1 MEGIVLKSTGSWYTV
16 LTDGGEQL
24 QCPLKGNFRIK
35 GIRNTNPVA
44 VGDKVILN
52 VDKEKST
59 VVISEILPRK
69 NYIIRKATKL
79 SKRSHIIASNI
90 DQALLIITL
99 ELPRTSFGFIDR
111 FLITAEAYHIPVKII
126 INKMDIYL
134 EPTMELL
141 EQYISIYKGAGYEIL
156 GVSAKTGENISGLI
170 NVMKDKVSLFAG
182 HSGVGKSTLINRVQP
197 GLDIKTKP
205 LSVVHLKGL
214 HTTTFA
220 EMHQL
225 DFGGFIIDT
234 PGIKEFG
241 LIDFDPS
248 EIAER
253 YPEMRA
259 IMHNCKYH
267 NCTHI
272 HEPGCAVKEAVDN
285 GEISEIRYYHYLRIV
300 ENEENENDL
309 L

>member
-1 MEGIVLKSTGSWYTV
+1 MEGIVIKSTGSWYTV
-16 LTDGGEQL
+16 RTDDGSYY
-24 QCPLKGNFRIK
+24 QCSLKGNFRIK
-35 GIRNTNPVA
+35 GIRTTNPVA
-44 VGDKVILN
+44 VGDKVFVTI
-52 VDKEKST
+52 DKEKST
-59 VVISEILPRK
+59 AVISDILPRK

-126 INKMDIYL
+126 INKIDVYL
-134 EPTMELL
+134 DPTLELMQ
-141 EQYISIYKGAGYEIL
+141 EYIKVYESASYKTL
-156 GVSAKTGENISGLI
+156 TVSAKTGENISALKD
-170 NVMKDKVSLFAG
+170 VMKDKVSLFAG
-182 HSGVGKSTLINRVQP
+182 HSGVGKSTLINKIQP
-197 GLDIKTKP
+197 GLDLKTKP
-205 LSVVHLKGL
+205 LSTVHLKGL

-220 EMHQL
+220 EMYEL
-225 DFGGFIIDT
+225 SFGGFIIDT

-241 LIDFDPS
+241 LIDMSIS

-259 IMHNCKYH
+259 IMHDCKYN

-272 HEPGCAVKEAVDN
+272 HEPGCAIKEAVDK
-285 GEISEIRYYHYLRIV
+285 GEISEIRYYNYLRII
-300 ENEENENDL
+300 ENAESENDTI
-309 L
+309 